1 MKLFTNMLPII
12 KSKTVVMQIRFS
24 LVLPVLWLIQIC
36 LIFVGSSGCHD
47 TETANSTP
55 PTSAKQIRKLI
66 KRLSSSQ
73 SKEIQNTIQDLR
85 KIGDPVI
92 PALIQALSSN
102 NVQLRAHA
110 AKALPVIGIGAHEA
124 IPVLIQALGD
134 PHAEVRQQAAFSLGL
149 IGALTTVQPSGA
161 IYPSAEET
169 VIALIAT
176 LQDEDLN
183 VRSNAASA
191 LGMLGEVAE
200 SAVPALIRVLNAPEA
215 RFRADAVAALGLI
228 GTPVKLVI
236 STLTQALDD
245 QNQDVRQC
253 ARFHL
258 ERIGTFEALQP
269 SKRINNSKRIFPP
282 KR

>member
-1 MKLFTNMLPII
+1 
-12 KSKTVVMQIRFS
+12 MQIRFS
-24 LVLPVLWLIQIC
+24 LVFPVLWLIQIG
-36 LIFVGSSGCHD
+36 LIFVGSSGCRD
-47 TETANSTP
+47 PETANSTT

-66 KRLSSSQ
+66 KRLGSSQ

-92 PALIQALSSN
+92 PALIQALSN
-102 NVQLRAHA
+102 DNVRLRAHA
-110 AKALPVIGIGAHEA
+110 AKALPVIGVEAHEA
-124 IPVLIQALGD
+124 VPALIQALGD

-161 IYPSAEET
+161 VYPSAEET
-169 VIALIAT
+169 VIALVAT

-200 SAVPALIRVLNAPEA
+200 SAVPALIQVLNAPEA

-258 ERIGTFEALQP
+258 ERIGISEVLQAV
-269 SKRINNSKRIFPP
+269 KENQ
-282 KR
+282 

>member
-85 KIGDPVI
+85 
-92 PALIQALSSN
+92 
-102 NVQLRAHA
+102 AHA

-124 IPVLIQALGD
+124 IPALIQALGD

-269 SKRINNSKRIFPP
+269 STRINNSKRIFPP